1 MRFEHFR
8 KRAGSKAKDG
18 KPKRSDYIN
27 GGEEAAE
34 GAWPW
39 QAHIS
44 EKFRSPSKSHFCG
57 GTLIHPQWVVSAA
70 HCFPDTNP
78 DRQT

>member
-8 KRAGSKAKDG
+8 KRARSKAKDG
-18 KPKRSDYIN
+18 KPKRSDYIK